1 MIAFDTET
9 TGTDFVHGCRPFY
22 VSLCQPGAKEEVLG
36 MEWDVDPMT
45 RQPFI
50 PERDKR
56 KLRKLLFGKWKV
68 GHNIKFDV
76 RALASVGVDVIG
88 SVEGSLHPADDYK
101 AWGKVQ
107 DTLIASH
114 CLASSESH
122 KLKDLALQFLD
133 INDDDQQEL
142 RDATNDARRVGR
154 KEGWRIAAPEDPHF
168 PAVKRAPKDGFWVYD
183 TWLPKAVCKAFPKDY
198 PADHPWQTVLSR
210 YALLD
215 AERTLGLWYVFKEAL
230 IEEGL
235 WDVYQIRRK
244 LLGRTFAMESHGMT
258 ASVKRLNAAIETW
271 AEEEQAREEHCFRYG
286 GPGVDATTLRSPK
299 QLQGLLYGT
308 FGFKPVKTTKTGI
321 ATDAKT
327 LAVVQ
332 EQKPKRHK
340 GNRFIEHLL
349 KSRKCGKAVEYL
361 ESYKANGIPLDR
373 NWLCIHPSFNITGT
387 KTTRFSSHNPNA
399 QNISKQEAFNLRQVF
414 GPQPGRVWYALDYE
428 NIEKRIP
435 AWLANETELMDL
447 FESGGSYH
455 LLVASIVRPEMFKRL
470 GPDRFKKTD
479 EYRWIKNGNFA
490 EQYGGGEAT
499 VDKAFGVPG
508 GYKMVKGR
516 FKKIAELSKK
526 TYAFADKHGFIE
538 TLGGYRLQCP
548 RMSNGH
554 VEWTKPFNYFIQG
567 TAGWAMVRALI
578 RVADYL
584 AKLGPDYRIIM
595 TIHDELVLDFPD
607 RKDNLPK
614 VRKVKRLMEKSGDDF
629 GIPRRGDADIIRDN
643 WGNGLALAL

>member
-9 TGTDFVHGCRPFY
+9 TGTDFVHGCRPFF
-22 VSLCQPGAKEEVLG
+22 VSICAPGTKEEVRG
-36 MEWDVDPMT
+36 FEWDVDPMT
-45 RQPFI
+45 RAVKVSS
-50 PERDKR
+50 RNTR
-56 KLRKLLFGKWKV
+56 TLTRLLFNKWLV
-68 GHNIKFDV
+68 GHNVKFDV
-76 RALASVGVDVIG
+76 RALNTIGVDPIG
-88 SVEGSLHPADDYK
+88 SVDGSALVSDDLK
-101 AWGKVQ
+101 GWSKVQ
-107 DTLIASH
+107 DTLTASH
-114 CLASSESH
+114 VLASSESH

-133 INDDDQQEL
+133 ITDDDQAALQ
-142 RDATNDARRVGR
+142 DATNEARRIGR

-168 PAVKRAPKDGFWVYD
+168 PAVKRAPKEGFWVLD

-198 PADHPWQTVLSR
+198 PPDHPWQTVLKT
-210 YALLD
+210 YAILD

-230 IEEGL
+230 KDEGL
-235 WDVYQIRRK
+235 WGQYQTRRK
-244 LLGRTFAMESHGMT
+244 LLGRTFAMEGHGLT
-258 ASVKRLNAAIETW
+258 VATKRLNAMQGEYAN
-271 AEEEQAREEHCFRYG
+271 EEQRSKELCFRFG
-286 GPGVDATTLRSPK
+286 GSGVDGTTLRSPK

-327 LAVVQ
+327 LAIVQ
-332 EQKPKRHK
+332 DQKKPTSVAFQ
-340 GNRFIEHLL
+340 FIKHLL
-349 KSRKCGKAVEYL
+349 RSRKFGKMLEYLDGYEAYGKA
-361 ESYKANGIPLDR
+361 IDR
-373 NWLCIHPSFNITGT
+373 DWLCIHPSFNTTGT

-399 QNISKQEAFNLRQVF
+399 QNISKQEAFNLRNVF
-414 GPQPGRVWYALDYE
+414 GPMPGRIWYALDYE

-435 AWLANETELMDL
+435 AFLCGEQELIDL

-455 LLVASIVRPEMFKRL
+455 LLVASIVRPAMFKRL
-470 GPDRFKKTD
+470 GPEGFKKTD

-490 EQYGGGEAT
+490 EQYSGGEVI

-516 FKKIAELSKK
+516 FKKINELSRK
-526 TYAFADKHGFIE
+526 TYAFADKNGFVE

-567 TAGWAMVRALI
+567 SAGDAMVLALI
-578 RVADYL
+578 AVADYL
-584 AKLGPDYRIIM
+584 FKLGPDYRIIM

-614 VRKVKRLMEKSGDDF
+614 VRKVKALMEASGDVLGMPTPVDCDE
-629 GIPRRGDADIIRDN
+629 IKTT
-643 WGNGLALAL
+643 WGSGKALTL